1 MRISDWSSDVCSS
14 DLRAER
20 LDPLGEAVRY
30 AGRGD
35 VAPEGS
41 VVAARER
48 IMRDHEVADRLILME
63 RVAVEA
69 RHDFRIYR
77 GARQQRGQK
86 DDRRLDQM
94 NRRRFDRVEQP
105 ATGHD
110 RATITSTKRRKNV
123 VYGEV

>member
-1 MRISDWSSDVCSS
+1 MIRRPPRSTRTDTLFPYTTLFRSGFEQDIAR
-14 DLRAER
+14 RAER

-69 RHDFRIYR
+69 RHDVRIYR
-77 GARQQRGQK
+77 VARPQREHTN
-86 DDRRLDQM
+86 DRRLDQL
-94 NRRRFDRVEQP
+94 DR
-105 ATGHD
+105 GD
-110 RATITSTKRRKNV
+110 RKRTRLNSRQ
-123 VYGEV
+123 